1 MNERYITNKSA
12 TISKNERIDQLGDE
26 GLRTE
31 TGMTGELSH
40 TEKEDHCGHDLS
52 AFAQEDVKS
61 RRTKDSVIVFGGTI
75 FDRRLNSSLQLVGDL
90 VVDSSSLG
98 RERYSFNDE
107 IDRR

>member
-1 MNERYITNKSA
+1 
-12 TISKNERIDQLGDE
+12 
-26 GLRTE
+26 
-31 TGMTGELSH
+31 MTGELSH
-40 TEKEDHCGHDLS
+40 TEKEDHCGHALS

-61 RRTKDSVIVFGGTI
+61 RRTKDGVIVFGGTI

-107 IDRR
+107 IDRRQFDERMSSGIRHVLRSSERRR